1 MTAEKRILISLAD
14 IIPVGWECPHCHA
27 TYSIPMP
34 AVDREVIAICP
45 NCKERL
51 MSETQPVSVK
61 FSDSV
66 LLKMALDFIRDLQQR
81 EIGKH
86 LRFELGGDVKLDT
99 KQ

>member
-1 MTAEKRILISLAD
+1 
-14 IIPVGWECPHCHA
+14 
-27 TYSIPMP
+27 
-34 AVDREVIAICP
+34 
-45 NCKERL
+45 